1 MSAYLVVIEGEGDS
15 FSAYVPDLPG
25 CVAAGDTADEV
36 RQLMH
41 EAIPLHVESLR
52 SHGEPVPAPH
62 TQVEYVEAV

>member
-15 FSAYVPDLPG
+15 FSAYAPDLPG

-52 SHGEPVPAPH
+52 SHGELVPAPRS
-62 TQVEYVEAV
+62 QVEYVEAS